1 MTIKYTRLNWIIMLP
16 LLLLHS
22 IATGQSEKTFVK
34 SFPLSG
40 RQTVVL
46 NLGENIQTTSWD
58 NDVVRIQMTVSV
70 PTNESTLKA
79 LAETGRYMLKSEL
92 NVQDLTV
99 SVPGILNT
107 VKLNGMIVKE
117 TISFLVF
124 VPKNVTVLKNT
135 DAKVKTVARLMP

>member
-1 MTIKYTRLNWIIMLP
+1 M
-16 LLLLHS
+16 
-22 IATGQSEKTFVK
+22 
-34 SFPLSG
+34 
-40 RQTVVL
+40 
-46 NLGENIQTTSWD
+46 NLGENIQTTTWD

-99 SVPGILNT
+99 SAPGILNT
-107 VKLNGMIVKE
+107 VKLNGVIVKE

-124 VPKNVTVLKNT
+124 VPKNITVLKNT
-135 DAKVKTVARLMP
+135 DAKVKAVARLTP